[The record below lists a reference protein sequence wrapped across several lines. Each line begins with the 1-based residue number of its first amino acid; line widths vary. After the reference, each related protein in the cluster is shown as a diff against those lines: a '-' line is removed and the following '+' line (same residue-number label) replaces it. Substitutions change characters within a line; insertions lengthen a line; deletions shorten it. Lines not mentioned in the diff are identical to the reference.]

1 MELKIIDKIFSI
13 CKVTDFSQTD
23 LGAEF
28 CFTARTDEELS
39 LVCPAENV
47 PSNITARDDNWKA
60 LRIQG
65 TLDFSLIGI
74 LSGISAVL
82 AENKIGIFVVSTY
95 NTDYILVKESNIDT
109 AVDALRENGYT
120 VLI

>member
-1 MELKIIDKIFSI
+1 MELKIIDKNFSI

-28 CFTARTDEELS
+28 CFTARTDEECS
-39 LVCPAENV
+39 LVCPVENV
-47 PSNITARDDNWKA
+47 PSNVTTRDDNWKA

-65 TLDFSLIGI
+65 VLDFSLIGI

-95 NTDYILVKESNIDT
+95 NTDYILVKESNLVA
-109 AVDALRENGYT
+109 AVDTLKENGYT
-120 VLI
+120 VIS